1 MWDSKLFKAGVALL
15 LVFLIIYVGSL
26 INFIFYPLVVIF
38 ETLFISFLVAGV
50 LYYLTFPLCDLITR
64 GKMPRSL
71 AILIV
76 FVVIVG
82 LLFLLGLASGPI
94 IADEFNKLISSLP
107 EKIDS
112 AVMLLEKLKNY
123 PVFKQL
129 INFETLNLQNLTYR
143 LGSLLSDAAANIV
156 SSLGSF
162 IEFLTGLFITII
174 IVPFLLFY
182 MLKQKGQN
190 VIPGLVDRYIL
201 GDYAKDIKITLAEM
215 NNMLGL
221 YFQGQAIVC
230 FLVGLL
236 VYIGFLIVGLEFAL
250 TLAVFI
256 MFTNIVPWIGPFIG
270 AIPAVVVGFVH
281 SPLMALK
288 VLIIIL
294 IVQQLDSLV
303 ISPQVMGRRLLLSPL
318 SIILVVLIA
327 GRLGGLLG
335 IILAVPVFTALKII
349 INNIYSY
356 IKVHYRP
363 ESGIKL

>member
-50 LYYLTFPLCDLITR
+50 LYYLTFPLCDFLTR
-64 GKMPRSL
+64 GKVPRTA
-71 AILIV
+71 AIVLVFLI
-76 FVVIVG
+76 IVG
-82 LLFLLGLASGPI
+82 LLSLLVLATGPI
-94 IADEFNKLISSLP
+94 IVDEFNKLATGLP
-107 EKIDS
+107 GKIEA
-112 AVMLLEKLKNY
+112 AVKLIEALRHY
-123 PVFKQL
+123 PIFKQL
-129 INFETLNLQNLTYR
+129 VDFEALDLQSLSYR
-143 LGSLLSDAAANIV
+143 LAGIISSAASSIV
-156 SSLGSF
+156 SSMGEI

-190 VIPGLVDRYIL
+190 VIPGLVDQYIL

-236 VYIGFLIVGLEFAL
+236 AYIGFLIVGLEFAL
-250 TLAVFI
+250 TLAIFI

-270 AIPAVVVGFVH
+270 AVPAVIVGFVH

-303 ISPQVMGRRLLLSPL
+303 ISPQVMGRRLLLSPIA
-318 SIILVVLIA
+318 IILVVLVA

-349 INNIYSY
+349 INNVYSY
-356 IKVHYRP
+356 IRVHFKP
-363 ESGIKL
+363 ETGIKV